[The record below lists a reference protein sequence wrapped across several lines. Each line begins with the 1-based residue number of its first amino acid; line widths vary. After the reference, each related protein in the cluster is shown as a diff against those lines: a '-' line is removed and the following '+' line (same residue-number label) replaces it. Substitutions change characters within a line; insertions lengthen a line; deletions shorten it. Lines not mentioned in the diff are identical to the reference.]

1 MAEYPYSE
9 QAERAV
15 LGSLLMN
22 SETIVPVMAALDED
36 DFYNRINRTIFVAA
50 KNVYDRNI
58 AVDFTTVISELDAT
72 NNLEGIGGAMFLTEL
87 CEGVVTSNVEDYI
100 NVLKDKTNLRNLL
113 ACLLRTTENFNEE
126 SSGDVGEYLNRVEK
140 KLVQL
145 QEIEELEILKQLQK
159 LLM

>member
-1 MAEYPYSE
+1 MPEYPYSE

-36 DFYNRINRTIFVAA
+36 DFYNRTNRIVFVAA

-72 NNLEGIGGAMFLTEL
+72 GNLEEIGGAMFLTE
-87 CEGVVTSNVEDYI
+87 
-100 NVLKDKTNLRNLL
+100 
-113 ACLLRTTENFNEE
+113 F
-126 SSGDVGEYLNRVEK
+126 
-140 KLVQL
+140 
-145 QEIEELEILKQLQK
+145 
-159 LLM
+159 